1 MSYTSN
7 LDTNKREQLRS
18 VMDDFTTFS
27 WGFNNS
33 LNKNMFTEYGAFI
46 VGGKDALKFY
56 NGPGFSNKYIQT
68 QYQSQNSTLQSVD
81 FKTMTISFT
90 MGVYWFTIEEYRKL
104 LLLLHPYEVNALSFS
119 FAPKWYYLAKLAG
132 ISDSTRYVLGK
143 DSNGEY
149 RYYTEIKLTFEVQGE
164 PVAQCFDEYNIVEL
178 ETDSL
183 DESTYIYCDT
193 DKNYFSQTDLDT
205 PFEFSVTMKPI
216 IPTTT
221 TESTTTT
228 DSTTTPATRT
238 YTLSLDVVLRIPKQS
253 KATEYVEKSY
263 TVFDVSLRNLTKES
277 ITFTY
282 DSSQGVLF
290 MSKGNALITGQTT
303 SYSGEK
309 IVDAMESF
317 PYKIPGV
324 LESGFSFDSFKN
336 TKFKLSYSENW
347 RVDSV
352 DFLSRARTNV
362 I

>member
-33 LNKNMFTEYGAFI
+33 LSKNMFTEYGAFI

-68 QYQSQNSTLQSVD
+68 QYQSQNSTLQSVE

-90 MGVYWFTIEEYRKL
+90 MGVYWFTIEEYRRL
-104 LLLLHPYEVNALSFS
+104 LLLLHPYEINTLSFS

-164 PVAQCFDEYNIVEL
+164 PVAQCFDEYNIEL
-178 ETDSL
+178 KETDNK
-183 DESTYIYCDT
+183 EKNIYTYCDT

-205 PFEFSVTMKPI
+205 PFEFSVTMEPI
-216 IPTTT
+216 T
-221 TESTTTT
+221 STTTT
-228 DSTTTPATRT
+228 DSTTDSITSTT
-238 YTLSLDVVLRIPKQS
+238 SIYTLSLDIVLKIPKQS
-253 KATEYVEKSY
+253 KATEYIEKSY
-263 TVFDVSLRNLTKES
+263 TVFDVSLRNLTKEP

-303 SYSGEK
+303 SYSGER
-309 IVDAMESF
+309 IVDAMQSI

-324 LESGFSFDSFKN
+324 LESGFSFDNFKN
-336 TKFKLSYSENW
+336 IKFKFSYSENW
-347 RVDSV
+347 TVKNV